1 MEELITLLRSFGPL
15 SPKLE
20 QYLRKKIKRFLFEP
34 DAYLQNE
41 GEVANLILYIEIG
54 LVKSTTLIDGN
65 KVVYWFMK
73 EGNIV
78 IAVESFLLR
87 LPSEEWI
94 QAIERTTC
102 WGITWDDLEEAYRR
116 FPRFERTGRLITSL
130 YYCMDRHRDRS
141 KHQRKAHDRYAY
153 MMQTNPDL
161 INRVNNDDMA
171 SYLNMKIRTYQK
183 VRSEYANPGKKKP
196 AKKKSAAKKKKP
208 VDKKLPA
215 KVKRVNRKK

>member
-20 QYLRKKIKRFLFEP
+20 QYLRKKIKPHVFEP

-41 GEVANLILYIEIG
+41 GEVANLILYIESG
-54 LVKSTTLIDGN
+54 LVKSTTLIDGK

-87 LPSEEWI
+87 QPSEEWI
-94 QAIERTTC
+94 QAIERTVC
-102 WGITWDDLEEAYRR
+102 WGITWEELEEAYRR
-116 FPRFERTGRLITSL
+116 FPRFERTGRLITSI
-130 YYCMDRHRDRS
+130 YYCMDRRRDRS
-141 KHQRKAHDRYAY
+141 KHQRDADDRYAY
-153 MMQTNPDL
+153 MMQTHPDL

-171 SYLNMKIRTYQK
+171 SYLNMKLRRYQTA
-183 VRSEYANPGKKKP
+183 RSDYASRKP
-196 AKKKSAAKKKKP
+196 AA
-208 VDKKLPA
+208 
-215 KVKRVNRKK
+215 RKK